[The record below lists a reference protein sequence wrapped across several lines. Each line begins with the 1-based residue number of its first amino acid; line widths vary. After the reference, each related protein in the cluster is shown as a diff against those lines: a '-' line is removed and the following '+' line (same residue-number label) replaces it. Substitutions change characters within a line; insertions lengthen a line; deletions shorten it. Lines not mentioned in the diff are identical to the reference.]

1 MISVD
6 SRPIDAQASFTN
18 ALKNIYGMHQFVRQI
33 AIEAGFSNVALGD
46 IELAVVEA
54 CANIVKHAYRGVPED
69 TAKIDIHVG
78 FDWKTLAVTIT
89 DWGAPFE
96 PPMQR
101 LAAPNVEVMVSEQR
115 RGGMGIFFMQQ
126 MMDEVAWDIR
136 PGEWNRVRLVKR
148 LV

>member
-1 MISVD
+1 MISVS

-18 ALKNIYGMHQFVRQI
+18 ALKNIYAMHQFVRQI

-54 CANIVKHAYRGVPED
+54 CANIIKHAYRGVPED
-69 TAKIDIHVG
+69 TAKIDIHVTH
-78 FDWKTLAVTIT
+78 DWGMLAITVT

-96 PPMQR
+96 PPTQR
-101 LAAPNVEVMVSEQR
+101 LAAPDVDVMVVEKR

-136 PGEWNRVRLVKR
+136 PGVWNRVRLIKR
-148 LV
+148 LA

>member
-1 MISVD
+1 MISVS

-69 TAKIDIHVG
+69 TAKIDIHVNY
-78 FDWKTLAVTIT
+78 DWGTLAVTIT

-101 LAAPNVEVMVSEQR
+101 LVAPNVEVMVAEQR

-136 PGEWNRVRLVKR
+136 PGLWNRVRLVKR